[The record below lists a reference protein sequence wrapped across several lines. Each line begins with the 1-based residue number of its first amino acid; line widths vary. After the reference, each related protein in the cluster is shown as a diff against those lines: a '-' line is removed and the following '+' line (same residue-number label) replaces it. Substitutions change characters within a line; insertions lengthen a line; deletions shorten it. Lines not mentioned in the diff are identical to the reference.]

1 MEIVIVKDGE
11 AASALAADGIVQCIG
26 AKAGAAVLGL
36 ATGSTPKGL
45 YQELINRYRRKEVS
59 FARSK
64 FFALDEYVGLS
75 AEHPASYHHYIRE
88 HFSSHIDA
96 VEAHV
101 EVPRGFAADLK
112 GEAERYETAIRD
124 AGGIDIQILG
134 IGMDGHIGFNEPSSS
149 LSSRTRLKTL
159 SERTVNENAPHFPK
173 GTPVPEHVLTMGIG
187 TILDARTIY
196 LLAFGEKK
204 ASIIAR
210 AVEGP
215 VTAMIPAS
223 ALQLHRHVTVFLD
236 EAAASQLELREYYKR
251 VWEKKP
257 RG

>member
-1 MEIVIVKDGE
+1 
-11 AASALAADGIVQCIG
+11 
-26 AKAGAAVLGL
+26 
-36 ATGSTPKGL
+36 
-45 YQELINRYRRKEVS
+45 
-59 FARSK
+59 
-64 FFALDEYVGLS
+64 
-75 AEHPASYHHYIRE
+75 
-88 HFSSHIDA
+88 
-96 VEAHV
+96 
-101 EVPRGFAADLK
+101 
-112 GEAERYETAIRD
+112 
-124 AGGIDIQILG
+124 
-134 IGMDGHIGFNEPSSS
+134 
-149 LSSRTRLKTL
+149 
-159 SERTVNENAPHFPK
+159 
-173 GTPVPEHVLTMGIG
+173 MGIG